1 MKAKKEGMG
10 WIILRNLLILMGLF
24 LILFP
29 LYLVVINSFK
39 TLEEAGKDFFALPS
53 GLNLHNFKELFQN
66 NNYWI
71 FAKNSLII
79 SAVSVGLILMLVPS
93 VSYAIA
99 RNFNKKYYKGVYYY
113 LLMGLFIPSQVIML
127 PVTKLMTNLNML
139 NRQGLILLY
148 AAYSLTQGVFL
159 FVNYIRGLPFEIE
172 ESAYMDGCNEIG
184 RASCRERVFRA
195 V

>member
-1 MKAKKEGMG
+1 MKLEKEGMG

-66 NNYWI
+66 NNYWV

-79 SAVSVGLILMLVPS
+79 SAVSVGLILVLEILQRRV
-93 VSYAIA
+93 
-99 RNFNKKYYKGVYYY
+99 
-113 LLMGLFIPSQVIML
+113 LL
-127 PVTKLMTNLNML
+127 
-139 NRQGLILLY
+139 
-148 AAYSLTQGVFL
+148 
-159 FVNYIRGLPFEIE
+159 
-172 ESAYMDGCNEIG
+172 SAYGTLHSFSGHHASGHKTHDKSEHAEPSGADLTLRRLQSDTGSIPVCELHQ
-184 RASCRERVFRA
+184 RAAF
-195 V
+195 

>member
-1 MKAKKEGMG
+1 MKLEKEGMG

-66 NNYWI
+66 NNYWV

-79 SAVSVGLILMLVPS
+79 SAVSVGLILVLVPS

-99 RNFNKKYYKGVYYY
+99 RNFNGKYYKGVYYY

-139 NRQGLILLY
+139 NRRGDLTLRRLQSDTGSIPVCELHQR
-148 AAYSLTQGVFL
+148 AAF
-159 FVNYIRGLPFEIE
+159 
-172 ESAYMDGCNEIG
+172 
-184 RASCRERVFRA
+184 
-195 V
+195 